1 MFTGWGI
8 RTLAASMGAYN
19 PASYPNGSVWPHDN
33 AVAAAGLM
41 RYGFVDEA
49 RNVAYSLLEA
59 ADHFN
64 GRLPELFCGLDRS
77 RYPEPVPYPASC
89 SPQAWASAAP
99 VQLIRTLLRFDPGLP
114 WKELWLAPTLPPQS
128 THFHFDNVPFA
139 GEGRLSVHIDGRS
152 VSVHGLPEDIRL
164 RHEPRPP
171 LNELLNL
178 TRH

>member
-1 MFTGWGI
+1 
-8 RTLAASMGAYN
+8 
-19 PASYPNGSVWPHDN
+19 
-33 AVAAAGLM
+33 M

-59 ADHFN
+59 ADYFN

-114 WKELWLAPTLPPQS
+114 WKELWLAPTLPPQN

-152 VSVHGLPEDIRL
+152 VSVQGLPEDIRL
-164 RHEPRPP
+164 RHEPRPA

-178 TRH
+178 GRQ